1 MPTVTATSTAQQHQ
15 VLDPCLLGRPVHLLP
30 QFAAQLADDLASAMR
45 VAGARRY
52 WDAFELIGAEFV
64 RTPGPGQAGR
74 WLGFAG
80 GAGAMAFSLG
90 RAGLLSILNY
100 RYGRRGQAPEP
111 APDPATVKV
120 TATEERLAVV
130 LGQQVCGVLSQR
142 VAANLA
148 RAGQGAAAVKA
159 AAPVQP
165 RPAVAPAPGS
175 WTVGV
180 TLRDIH
186 SGEPLTYWIT
196 LDQALMAAVL
206 QGLAPERMHESAKRG
221 AGVPLGSTLQVR
233 LDGRLVSKEITL
245 ETLFALKLGDIIP
258 VSLGRAQVLLDES
271 PLFTAAVSENNGTLC
286 LTSFEDLD

>member
-1 MPTVTATSTAQQHQ
+1 MPTVTSSTAAQQHQ

-30 QFAAQLADDLASAMR
+30 QFAAQLTDDLASAMR

-52 WDAFELIGAEFV
+52 WEAFELVAADFV
-64 RTPGPGQAGR
+64 RTPEPGQSGR

-80 GAGAMAFSLG
+80 HAGAMAFSIG

-100 RYGRRGQAPEP
+100 RYGRRGQAPEA

-130 LGQQVCGVLSQR
+130 LGQQVCGVLNQR

-148 RAGQGAAAVKA
+148 RAGQGAAALGA
-159 AAPVQP
+159 AAPIQP

-186 SGEPLTYWIT
+186 SGAPLSYWIT

-206 QGLAPERMHESAKRG
+206 QGLVPDRLRERASRG
-221 AGVPLGSTLQVR
+221 AGAPLGSTLQVR

-271 PLFTAAVSENNGTLC
+271 PLFTAAVSEHNGTLC
-286 LTSFEDLD
+286 LTSFEDTD

>member
-1 MPTVTATSTAQQHQ
+1 MPTVTSSNSAQQHQ

-30 QFAAQLADDLASAMR
+30 QFAAQLTDDLAAAMR

-52 WDAFELIGAEFV
+52 WEAFELLAAEFV
-64 RTPGPGQAGR
+64 RTPEPGQAGR
-74 WLGFAG
+74 WLGFSG
-80 GAGAMAFSLG
+80 SAGAMAFSIG
-90 RAGLLSILNY
+90 RGGLLSILNY
-100 RYGRRGQAPEP
+100 RYGRRGQAPGP

-130 LGQQVCGVLSQR
+130 LGQQVCGVLNQR
-142 VAANLA
+142 IAANLA
-148 RAGQGAAAVKA
+148 RAGHGAAAIAA
-159 AAPVQP
+159 AAPIQP
-165 RPAVAPAPGS
+165 RPALAPVPGS

-196 LDQALMAAVL
+196 LDQGLMAAVL
-206 QGLAPERMHESAKRG
+206 QGLAPERLRERATRG
-221 AGVPLGSTLQVR
+221 AGVPLATTLQVR

-258 VSLGRAQVLLDES
+258 VSMGRAQVLLDES
-271 PLFTAAVSENNGTLC
+271 PLFSAAVSEHNGTLC
-286 LTSFEDLD
+286 LTSFEDTE

>member
-1 MPTVTATSTAQQHQ
+1 MPTVTSHIAAQQHQ

-30 QFAAQLADDLASAMR
+30 QFAAQLTDDLAAAMR

-52 WDAFELIGAEFV
+52 WEAFQLLSVDFV
-64 RTPGPGQAGR
+64 RTPEPGLAGR

-80 GAGAMAFSLG
+80 GIGALAFSIG
-90 RAGLLSILNY
+90 RPGLLSILNY
-100 RYGRRGQAPEP
+100 RYGRRGQAPTP
-111 APDPATVKV
+111 PPDPATVKI

-130 LGQQVCGVLSQR
+130 LGQQTCAALSQR

-148 RAGQGAAAVKA
+148 RAGHAEAASAAAV
-159 AAPVQP
+159 PVQP
-165 RPAVAPAPGS
+165 RPTLAPAPGS
-175 WTVGV
+175 WTVAV

-186 SGEPLTYWIT
+186 NGDPLIYWIS
-196 LDQALMAAVL
+196 LDQAIMAAVL
-206 QGLAPERMHESAKRG
+206 QGLAPERVRERTERG
-221 AGVPLGSTLQVR
+221 AVALGSTLQVR

-271 PLFTAAVSENNGTLC
+271 PLFTAAVSESKGTLC
-286 LTSFEDLD
+286 LTSFEDSE

>member
-1 MPTVTATSTAQQHQ
+1 MPTVTSSTAAQQHQ

-30 QFAAQLADDLASAMR
+30 QFAAQLTDDLAAAMR
-45 VAGARRY
+45 MAGARRY
-52 WDAFELIGAEFV
+52 WEAFELLAVDFV
-64 RTPGPGQAGR
+64 RAPEPGQAGR

-80 GAGAMAFSLG
+80 GAGAMAFSIG

-100 RYGRRGQAPEP
+100 RYGRRGQAPAP

-130 LGQQVCGVLSQR
+130 LGQQICGALAQR

-148 RAGQGAAAVKA
+148 RAGQGAAAIAA
-159 AAPVQP
+159 AAPIQP
-165 RPAVAPAPGS
+165 RPALAPAPGS

-180 TLRDIH
+180 TVRDIH
-186 SGEPLTYWIT
+186 SGDPLLYWIT
-196 LDQALMAAVL
+196 LDQGLMAAVL
-206 QGLAPERMHESAKRG
+206 QGLSQERMRERATR
-221 AGVPLGSTLQVR
+221 AAVPLGSTLQVR

-245 ETLFALKLGDIIP
+245 ETLFSLKLGDIIP

-286 LTSFEDLD
+286 LTSFEDSDK

>member
-1 MPTVTATSTAQQHQ
+1 MPTVTSTNSAQQHQ

-30 QFAAQLADDLASAMR
+30 QFAAQLTDDLAAAMR

-52 WDAFELIGAEFV
+52 WEAFELLAVDFV
-64 RTPGPGQAGR
+64 RTPEPGQAGR

-80 GAGAMAFSLG
+80 SAGAMAFSIG

-100 RYGRRGQAPEP
+100 RYGRRGQAPGP

-130 LGQQVCGVLSQR
+130 LGQQVCVVLAQR

-148 RAGQGAAAVKA
+148 RAGQGAAAIAA
-159 AAPVQP
+159 AAPIQP
-165 RPAVAPAPGS
+165 RPALAPVAGS

-206 QGLAPERMHESAKRG
+206 QGLAPERLRERATRQS
-221 AGVPLGSTLQVR
+221 GVPLGSTLQVR

-271 PLFTAAVSENNGTLC
+271 PLFSAAVSEHNGTLC
-286 LTSFEDLD
+286 LTSFEDTE

>member
-1 MPTVTATSTAQQHQ
+1 MPTVTSSIAAQQHQ

-30 QFAAQLADDLASAMR
+30 QFAAQLTDDLAAAMR

-52 WDAFELIGAEFV
+52 WEAFELLAVDFV
-64 RTPGPGQAGR
+64 RTPEPGQAGR

-80 GAGAMAFSLG
+80 GAGAMAFSIG

-100 RYGRRGQAPEP
+100 RYGRRGQAPGP

-130 LGQQVCGVLSQR
+130 LGQQVCGVLAQR

-148 RAGQGAAAVKA
+148 RAGQGAPAIAP
-159 AAPVQP
+159 AAPIQP
-165 RPAVAPAPGS
+165 RPALAPLAGS

-186 SGEPLTYWIT
+186 SGDPLTYWIT
-196 LDQALMAAVL
+196 LDQPLMAAVL
-206 QGLAPERMHESAKRG
+206 QGLAPERLRERATRG

-258 VSLGRAQVLLDES
+258 VSMGRAQVLLDES
-271 PLFTAAVSENNGTLC
+271 PLFSAAVSEHNGTLC
-286 LTSFEDLD
+286 LTSFEDTE

>member
-1 MPTVTATSTAQQHQ
+1 MPTVTSSSAAQQHQ

-30 QFAAQLADDLASAMR
+30 QFAAQLTDDFAAAMR

-52 WDAFELIGAEFV
+52 WEAFELLAVDFV
-64 RTPGPGQAGR
+64 RTPEPGQAGR

-80 GAGAMAFSLG
+80 NAGAMAFSIG
-90 RAGLLSILNY
+90 RGGLLAILNY
-100 RYGRRGQAPEP
+100 RYGRRGQAPAP

-130 LGQQVCGVLSQR
+130 LGQQMCSALAQR

-148 RAGQGAAAVKA
+148 RAGQGAAAIAA

-165 RPAVAPAPGS
+165 RPAIAPAPGS
-175 WTVGV
+175 WTLGV

-186 SGEPLTYWIT
+186 SGDPLTYWIT
-196 LDQALMAAVL
+196 LDQILMAAVL
-206 QGLAPERMHESAKRG
+206 QGLVPERLRERATHG
-221 AGVPLGSTLQVR
+221 AAVPLGSTLQVR

-271 PLFTAAVSENNGTLC
+271 PLFTAAVSEHNGTLC
-286 LTSFEDLD
+286 LTSFEDTD

>member
-1 MPTVTATSTAQQHQ
+1 MPTVTSSPAAQQHQ

-30 QFAAQLADDLASAMR
+30 QFAAQLTDDLAAAMR

-52 WDAFELIGAEFV
+52 WEAFQMLAVDFV
-64 RTPGPGQAGR
+64 RTPEPGQAGR
-74 WLGFAG
+74 WLGFSG
-80 GAGAMAFSLG
+80 GAGAMAFSIRRG
-90 RAGLLSILNY
+90 GLLAILNY
-100 RYGRRGQAPEP
+100 RYGRRGQAPTP

-130 LGQQVCGVLSQR
+130 LGQQVCGALAQR

-148 RAGQGAAAVKA
+148 RAGHGAAAIAA
-159 AAPVQP
+159 AAPILP
-165 RPAVAPAPGS
+165 RPALAPAPGS

-186 SGEPLTYWIT
+186 SGDPLTYWIT
-196 LDQALMAAVL
+196 LDQTVMAAVL
-206 QGLAPERMHESAKRG
+206 QGLAQERVRERVPRG
-221 AGVPLGSTLQVR
+221 PGVPLGSTLQVR

-245 ETLFALKLGDIIP
+245 ETLFSLKLGDIIP

-286 LTSFEDLD
+286 LTSFEDTD

>member
-1 MPTVTATSTAQQHQ
+1 MPTVTSSNAAQQHQ

-30 QFAAQLADDLASAMR
+30 QFAAQLTDDLAAAMR

-52 WDAFELIGAEFV
+52 WEAFELLAVDFV
-64 RTPGPGQAGR
+64 RTPEPGQAGR

-80 GAGAMAFSLG
+80 GAGAMAFSIG

-100 RYGRRGQAPEP
+100 RYGRRGQAPGP

-130 LGQQVCGVLSQR
+130 LGQQVCGVLAQR

-148 RAGQGAAAVKA
+148 RAGQGAAAIAA
-159 AAPVQP
+159 AAPIQP
-165 RPAVAPAPGS
+165 RPALAPLAGS

-186 SGEPLTYWIT
+186 SGDPLTYWIT
-196 LDQALMAAVL
+196 LDQPLMAAVL
-206 QGLAPERMHESAKRG
+206 QGLAPERLRERATRG

-258 VSLGRAQVLLDES
+258 VSMGRAQVLLDES
-271 PLFTAAVSENNGTLC
+271 PLFSAAVSEHNGTLC
-286 LTSFEDLD
+286 LTSFEDTE